1 MSERA
6 FNPNDHLMKV
16 RGGADYLEVK
26 WRLVWFRADHPDGI
40 IETELIREDEKSAL
54 FKATVRTPDLV
65 DTDGTIYRG
74 GSATGYGSETVGD
87 FKDFIEKAETKAI
100 GRALAALGY
109 GTQFA
114 PDMDDGSANDR
125 PVDAPVQRQDAPP
138 RNRSTS
144 RNTVPDA
151 PQSPVANKRPAQVS
165 EHPTMDQRALTAIF
179 ALTNQRG
186 VSNDD
191 LHTIVR
197 HRYGVESLKQLRVD
211 HGRDL
216 YTLLQK
222 STDDDLK
229 HELWLAN
236 GSPEPAQA
244 EMMPDTAGRARA

>member
-1 MSERA
+1 MSEREFDA
-6 FNPNDHLMKV
+6 NKYITKLK
-16 RGGADYLEVK
+16 GQDYLEVK
-26 WRLVWFRADHPDGI
+26 FRLLWFRHDHPDGI
-40 IETELIREDEKSAL
+40 IETEIIYRDDVSAI
-54 FKATVRTPDLV
+54 FKATAATHEGAR
-65 DTDGTIYRG
+65 
-74 GSATGYGSETVGD
+74 ATGYGSETKGD
-87 FKDFIEKAETKAI
+87 FKDFLEKAETKAI
-100 GRALAALGY
+100 GRALGALGY

-114 PDMDDGSANDR
+114 PDLNDGSEQDR
-125 PVDAPVQRQDAPP
+125 PVDSPVPRQDAPP

-151 PQSPVANKRPAQVS
+151 PQSPVANERPAQVS
-165 EHPTMDQRALTAIF
+165 EHPTMDQRGLTAIF

-186 VSNDD
+186 ISNDE

-197 HRYGVESLKQLRVD
+197 HRYGVESLKELRVD

-244 EMMPDTAGRARA
+244 EMIPDTAGRHRS